1 MTKKI
6 TINHTLERLEKIQ
19 TELVRKRIDAIRKSD
34 LDTDEFLRN
43 HVLVL
48 EGYRKDIEVITE
60 QINEYIS
67 SNKLLVIRRKKRKGK
82 TDKSTK
88 SSNTKTGGRAKPLP
102 PVGTK
107 LHVKYKNKDFWGDIT
122 KKGVKIEGIDEV
134 FPSMSAAVVA
144 VTGKKTISGWSFWK
158 IINT

>member
-1 MTKKI
+1 MAKKLR
-6 TINHTLERLEKIQ
+6 INHTLEQIERIQ

-43 HVLVL
+43 HMLAL
-48 EGYRKDIEVITE
+48 EGYKKDIEVITE

-67 SNKLLVIRRKKRKGK
+67 SNKLLTIRRKKKKARSSKP
-82 TDKSTK
+82 TKSTSPK
-88 SSNTKTGGRAKPLP
+88 NSGRIKPLP

-107 LHVKYKNKDFWGDIT
+107 LHGKYKNKEFWGDII
-122 KKGVKIEGIDEV
+122 KNGVKIEGIDEV
-134 FPSMSAAVVA
+134 FPSMSAASVA